1 MSLAVRDSH
10 FPSLHNLPVNTRRT
24 LHRRS
29 SCSSI
34 PRTVSICSTGWG
46 FNLSSEDSRS
56 PAYFREE
63 TYMSPLLRGL
73 EGIGATHNAEEQMTI
88 FPENFTPDIKAT
100 HDDDS
105 LSNYSFDITE
115 REREP
120 PKASEGNIPRE
131 KSPAPAHRNLSFK
144 LGTQLGTK
152 ESLHPLPA
160 VPALDISPPPLPPKA
175 TRPIPPRK
183 GTQPFHIDRSKD
195 RRPFA
200 NRPQAVHAEVPYG
213 RPSARPIYRAV
224 TQANLRDAYRKA
236 NPLAEQTVPARGIH
250 QPTLHP
256 LPENS
261 NLNAAEVI
269 TIFVV
274 SFCLIWC

>member
-10 FPSLHNLPVNTRRT
+10 FPSLYNLPVNTRRT

-46 FNLSSEDSRS
+46 FNLSSEDSRN
-56 PAYFREE
+56 PAYFLEE
-63 TYMSPLLRGL
+63 TYMSPLFRGL
-73 EGIGATHNAEEQMTI
+73 EGSGATHKAEEQMTI
-88 FPENFTPDIKAT
+88 LPENCTPDVKAT
-100 HDDDS
+100 HDDDSLSDS

-115 REREP
+115 QEREP
-120 PKASEGNIPRE
+120 PKSSEGNTPRE
-131 KSPAPAHRNLSFK
+131 KSPAPVHRNLPFR

-160 VPALDISPPPLPPKA
+160 VPALEISPPPLPPKE
-175 TRPIPPRK
+175 TRLIPPRT

-195 RRPFA
+195 RRQFA
-200 NRPQAVHAEVPYG
+200 NRPQAVHAGVPYG
-213 RPSARPIYRAV
+213 RPPARPIYKAA
-224 TQANLRDAYRKA
+224 TQANLRDAYRRA
-236 NPLAEQTVPARGIH
+236 SPLVEQTLPARGIH

-256 LPENS
+256 LSENS
-261 NLNAAEVI
+261 NLNGAAVI
-269 TIFVV
+269 MTFVV
-274 SFCLIWC
+274 

>member
-120 PKASEGNIPRE
+120 PKASEG
-131 KSPAPAHRNLSFK
+131 
-144 LGTQLGTK
+144 TK

-175 TRPIPPRK
+175 TRPIPLRK

-200 NRPQAVHAEVPYG
+200 NRPQAVDAEVPYG